1 MYEAPLRINYYDL
14 DCHGKLKFSAFLRL
28 VHIAADVNATAL
40 GVGFTDLMPRN
51 MSFVL
56 QRFSAKAARLPEY
69 GEEVILRTWPA
80 AIERGTFIRKGDI
93 HDKKGQKQLE
103 WASLWLLFD
112 INERKIL
119 RPSVLPVELTGL
131 GDMGVTTS
139 PAKIEISNHWPEW
152 GQPHSQHTHTVRFA
166 DVDTNKHM
174 NNAIYGDLVNNAA
187 LPSPPLTTDWTELHI
202 NYLNETRLDDKITV
216 TARRNEN
223 EILIVG
229 ETTERKSFTARV
241 VYTNSLAPPCG

>member
-1 MYEAPLRINYYDL
+1 M
-14 DCHGKLKFSAFLRL
+14 
-28 VHIAADVNATAL
+28 
-40 GVGFTDLMPRN
+40 
-51 MSFVL
+51 
-56 QRFSAKAARLPEY
+56 
-69 GEEVILRTWPA
+69 
-80 AIERGTFIRKGDI
+80 
-93 HDKKGQKQLE
+93 E

-112 INERKIL
+112 LNARKIL
-119 RPSVLPVELTGL
+119 KPTALPLDTAAL
-131 GDMGVTTS
+131 LMGDMGAEIT
-139 PAKIEISNHWPEW
+139 PAKVETPADAEAW
-152 GQPHSQHTHTVRFA
+152 GIFGSYTHTVRYA
-166 DVDTNKHM
+166 DTDTNQHM